1 MLKKKFKFSAII
13 SILIIS
19 LLILSVLVYNKKS
32 FFINKVNEIAPNFV
46 QKVRFYYFNLP
57 HNLPSIPSSNPVT
70 NDLDFKLSLKS
81 LVFKNSKSTNL
92 KIFPL
97 NLFMFQKVRLN
108 YELSLLPFSM
118 G

>member
-19 LLILSVLVYNKKS
+19 LLILTVLVYNKKS

-81 LVFKNSKSTNL
+81 LVFKNSKSKNL
-92 KIFPL
+92 KIFNEKKKNYIL
-97 NLFMFQKVRLN
+97 YAEKKLFVKR
-108 YELSLLPFSM
+108 YIK
-118 G
+118 